1 MEIERSGRRSMM
13 ARYSLM
19 QRVTW
24 ALTGSA
30 TLFVVVLCAV
40 FYLSFDQME
49 DDLVNA
55 VLATEVEHMLGRL
68 EQGQAIPTQQSQ
80 TELGAQ
86 LQTWLIDGRGD
97 EALLPAPL
105 RGIGLGTHVL
115 GPGDQT
121 WHVLVAQAPKG
132 TLYVLYDAT
141 AHEARVHEF
150 GWIVLILGAVCIAAV
165 FALSR
170 WLAGLVV
177 GPLLDLADHLSN
189 WAPGAPDISVR
200 RDDEVGRLIET
211 FNRVQGRVE
220 ESLAFEREFAF
231 NLSHEIRG
239 ALAALR
245 TDAEMLL
252 LDDAMASTSRRRL
265 ERMVAQADLMA
276 GSIASAESLS
286 RDLPAVDKEI
296 DLRECL
302 DEAWLAF
309 EAEARRRGLDFAN
322 EIPAGMRRVL
332 DPYAFLTVVRN
343 LMRNAAEHAAPA
355 TLRASCLDDHTLA
368 FSDDGPGIPS
378 DALPLLFERY
388 FSTRRKDAMADGQAP
403 DTAGIEGSRRGLGLA
418 IARQMCKRKHWTLTV
433 ESSVAGPGR
442 GTTFI
447 LRLGDGP
454 AARPY

>member
-1 MEIERSGRRSMM
+1 MM

-40 FYLSFDQME
+40 FFLSFGQME

-55 VLATEVEHMLGRL
+55 VLATEAGHLIGQL
-68 EQGQAIPTQQSQ
+68 EQGHAIPTEQSQ

-86 LQTWLIDGRGD
+86 LQTWLINDHGNQT
-97 EALLPAPL
+97 LLPGPL
-105 RGIGLGTHVL
+105 RDLGLGTHVI
-115 GPGDQT
+115 GPGNQT
-121 WHVLVAQAPKG
+121 WHVLVAQTPKG
-132 TLYVLYDAT
+132 MLYLRYDAT

-150 GWIVLILGAVCIAAV
+150 GWIVLILGVMCIAAA
-165 FALSR
+165 FAVSR

-177 GPLLDLADHLSN
+177 GPLLDLADHLST

-211 FNRVQGRVE
+211 FNRVQNRVE
-220 ESLAFEREFAF
+220 ESLTFEREFAF

-239 ALAALR
+239 ALAGIR

-252 LDDAMASTSRRRL
+252 LDAELAPAGRQRL
-265 ERMVAQADLMA
+265 ERMVAHVDMMA
-276 GSIASAESLS
+276 GSIASAESLA
-286 RDLPAVDKEI
+286 RDIPAQSKEI
-296 DLRECL
+296 GVRECL
-302 DEAWLAF
+302 DEAWLAI
-309 EAEARRRGLDFAN
+309 EAEALRQGLVFVNDV
-322 EIPAGMRRVL
+322 PADMTLVL

-355 TLRASCLDDHTLA
+355 TLRALRLDERSLA
-368 FSDDGPGIPS
+368 FSDDGPGIPAES
-378 DALPLLFERY
+378 LPLLFDRY
-388 FSTRRKDAMADGQAP
+388 FSARRKDTMGDGRLSGAA
-403 DTAGIEGSRRGLGLA
+403 AGQGEGSRRGLGLA
-418 IARQMCKRKHWTLTV
+418 IARQMCMRKNWQLTV
-433 ESSVAGPGR
+433 QSREQEPGR

-447 LRLGDGP
+447 LRLDGAP
-454 AARPY
+454 SA

>member
-1 MEIERSGRRSMM
+1 MM

-40 FYLSFDQME
+40 FYLAFDQME

-55 VLATEVEHMLGRL
+55 VLATEAEHMLGRL
-68 EQGQAIPTQQSQ
+68 EQGQTIPLQQTQ

-86 LQTWLIDGRGD
+86 LQTWLINSRDD
-97 EALLPAPL
+97 EALLPEPL
-105 RGIGLGTHVL
+105 RGIGLGSHIL
-115 GPGDQT
+115 GPEDQT

-150 GWIVLILGAVCIAAV
+150 GWIVLILGAISIAAV

-170 WLAGLVV
+170 WLASLVV

-231 NLSHEIRG
+231 NLSHEVRG

-252 LDDAMASTSRRRL
+252 LDEAMAPANRQRV
-265 ERMVAQADLMA
+265 ERIVAQADLMA
-276 GSIASAESLS
+276 GGIASAETLS
-286 RDLPAVDKEI
+286 QDLPAVDKEI

-302 DEAWLAF
+302 DEAWLAL
-309 EAEARRRGLDFAN
+309 ETEARRRGLVFIN
-322 EIPAGMRRVL
+322 ETPPDMRRVL

-355 TLRASCLDDHTLA
+355 TLRVTILDEHTLA
-368 FSDDGPGIPS
+368 FSDDGPGIPP

-388 FSTRRKDAMADGQAP
+388 FSARRKDAMADGPASAANENRQ
-403 DTAGIEGSRRGLGLA
+403 SRRGLGLA
-418 IARQMCKRKHWTLTV
+418 IARQMCKRKNWALTV
-433 ESSVAGPGR
+433 ESSMEGPGK
-442 GTTFI
+442 GTTFF
-447 LRLGDGP
+447 LRLDGGP
-454 AARPY
+454 AA